1 MRAPLHCIELCNACA
16 MSYLLEYNVS
26 LRPPSFQH
34 FPKWNWE
41 EREFTVG
48 STALAAAIFVGADK
62 RPTIDALVK
71 VGAKL
76 GYLCDNGST
85 VLTNMAA
92 NVVSKGYTPPGTV
105 VDPHSAHAS
114 PSRLLS

>member
-1 MRAPLHCIELCNACA
+1 MHVLCHT
-16 MSYLLEYNVS
+16 YVS

-92 NVVSKGYTPPGTV
+92 NVVSKGYFRTPPGTV

>member
-1 MRAPLHCIELCNACA
+1 MCYVILI
-16 MSYLLEYNVS
+16 LEYNVS

-92 NVVSKGYTPPGTV
+92 NVVSKGYFRTHLYTL
-105 VDPHSAHAS
+105 VDPHSTHAS
-114 PSRLLS
+114 PSSLLS